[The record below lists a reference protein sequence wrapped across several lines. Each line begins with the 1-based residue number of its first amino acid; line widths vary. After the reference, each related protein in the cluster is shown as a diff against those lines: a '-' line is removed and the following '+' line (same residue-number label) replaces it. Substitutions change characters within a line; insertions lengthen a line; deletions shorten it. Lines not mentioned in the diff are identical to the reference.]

1 MKMSG
6 FYSKEEL
13 EAMHFKS
20 LGKNVSISRKASL
33 YHTEEMEIGNN
44 VRIEDFCVLNG
55 NITIGNNVMICVFCL
70 LDRNCGIVIED
81 NVTIAARVSI
91 HSGTDDYSGRSLFGC
106 FAPMEYRIY
115 RYAEQV
121 TIKRHV
127 LIGDGAVIMPGV
139 VISEGTSI
147 GAMSFVKDDT
157 EEWSVCAG
165 VPAKKIKNRYR
176 DVARLYEQVKQ
187 EL

>member
-55 NITIGNNVMICVFCL
+55 NITIGN
-70 LDRNCGIVIED
+70 

>member
-70 LDRNCGIVIED
+70 LDGNCGIVIED

-115 RYAEQV
+115 RVSA
-121 TIKRHV
+121 
-127 LIGDGAVIMPGV
+127 
-139 VISEGTSI
+139 
-147 GAMSFVKDDT
+147 
-157 EEWSVCAG
+157 
-165 VPAKKIKNRYR
+165 
-176 DVARLYEQVKQ
+176 
-187 EL
+187 